1 MFLKTQEGL
10 DKLLQEYPIGIFF
23 IKVKKGETSWI
34 SSKEEDILIT
44 ITYRIQVIKN
54 DILLINGE
62 LIDDYWVYKYDWD
75 WIEVVSIHKS
85 MWWARMPIPVMFNGK
100 LIQDNLNQN
109 NEKKIDQFY
118 IGLEKI
124 KIEIYRIRKQHLVIR
139 NIVAIEKNP
148 NVSQNYLN
156 DLINY
161 FQDSSAYYSAMK
173 YRTFIDQRNDVW
185 SIPNIIKQ
193 WIELGFDLSKEDKLR
208 FRAFESDPIK
218 KHVNNIIAHKNKL
231 KYLSDDE
238 FSIRMTTT
246 STGWTTYHIPMHDH
260 LPLIRKLED
269 LFSFIEEI
277 FKIYYGFYRPTSW
290 NEDQPKFQLL
300 LQNN

>member
-1 MFLKTQEGL
+1 
-10 DKLLQEYPIGIFF
+10 
-23 IKVKKGETSWI
+23 
-34 SSKEEDILIT
+34 
-44 ITYRIQVIKN
+44 
-54 DILLINGE
+54 
-62 LIDDYWVYKYDWD
+62 
-75 WIEVVSIHKS
+75 
-85 MWWARMPIPVMFNGK
+85 MPIPVMFNGK

-193 WIELGFDLSKEDKLR
+193 
-208 FRAFESDPIK
+208 
-218 KHVNNIIAHKNKL
+218 
-231 KYLSDDE
+231 
-238 FSIRMTTT
+238 
-246 STGWTTYHIPMHDH
+246 
-260 LPLIRKLED
+260 
-269 LFSFIEEI
+269 
-277 FKIYYGFYRPTSW
+277 
-290 NEDQPKFQLL
+290 
-300 LQNN
+300 